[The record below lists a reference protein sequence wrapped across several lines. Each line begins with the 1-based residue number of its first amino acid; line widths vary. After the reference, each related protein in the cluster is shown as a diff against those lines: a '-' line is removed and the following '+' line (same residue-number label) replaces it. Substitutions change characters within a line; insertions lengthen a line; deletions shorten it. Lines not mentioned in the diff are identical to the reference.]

1 MTASTRR
8 REPSPVRSTV
18 VGSTVAGADLELVRE
33 RTRGRIALA
42 LIALLSLL
50 VVPGMGGLLLGK
62 LSVNDL
68 KELLSALGV
77 LTTLVGTAMGFYFG
91 RITK

>member
-1 MTASTRR
+1 MVASTGA
-8 REPSPVRSTV
+8 
-18 VGSTVAGADLELVRE
+18 VGPDLELVRE
-33 RTRGRIALA
+33 RTRGRIAFA

-50 VVPGMGGLLLGK
+50 VLPGMGGLLFGR

-68 KELLSALGV
+68 KELLSSLGV

>member
-1 MTASTRR
+1 MVVAST
-8 REPSPVRSTV
+8 
-18 VGSTVAGADLELVRE
+18 GAGADLELVRE

-42 LIALLSLL
+42 LVALLSSL
-50 VVPGMGGLLLGK
+50 VLPSMGGLLVGR

-68 KELLSALGV
+68 KELLSSLGV